1 MMNLRNTAILLLAAV
16 VLAGCPSRQ
25 QVQDDPAADQ
35 AAQQAAQEQA
45 AAAERE
51 RERQR
56 AEAERVAEQERLRA
70 NPLDDPDS
78 VLAQRVIYFDFDKS
92 DVKPEFMAVIQAHA
106 QYLAEHP
113 NARLTLEG
121 HTDERGSREY
131 NIALGNRRAQA
142 VRRMLMFHGVADGQ
156 IATVSYGEEKPAARG
171 MDEDAYSRNRRVE
184 IVYAR

>member
-1 MMNLRNTAILLLAAV
+1 MMTLRNTAILLLAAV

-25 QVQDDPAADQ
+25 QVQEDPDAER
-35 AAQQAAQEQA
+35 AAQQAAEER

-51 RERQR
+51 RAR
-56 AEAERVAEQERLRA
+56 AEAERVREQERLRA

-78 VLAQRVIYFDFDKS
+78 VLAQRVIYFDFDRA

-106 QYLAEHP
+106 QYLAERP
-113 NARLTLEG
+113 NARITLEG

-131 NIALGNRRAQA
+131 NIGLGNRRAQA

-171 MDEDAYSRNRRVE
+171 ESEQAWSRNRRVE